1 MRRLVAQDGRMIFLI
16 LLSSLAFAQEPD
28 CKLLESVERKFQLPP
43 RFGDE
48 PTVKPFRLHIPPV
61 ITMDDIK
68 QSPMVQKAVRRKGSI
83 QNLTTADSQ
92 LIYER
97 MLINVHSRTDDHGF
111 FYIVNKD
118 GSINK
123 RIHMDF
129 TESVLPEIA
138 MYEEPRRYTPVI
150 EHKNISP
157 YDRELIWRPEFSFSL
172 GRTSSDW
179 TADILSDTQAAR
191 STGYKVGA
199 RWLAD
204 FPGKFQVGGSFQ
216 FEGAQHNLRFGEA
229 SYRNYSIGL
238 VMKTR
243 NVDWGGFP
251 WRVYGEFLTGP
262 IGVLSVSTAGNR
274 KDIPIR
280 TTSTVLGWERP
291 DKNALG
297 DWAWGLSWQRDWPK
311 LRDQSNFVAQDSSS
325 STNDVVALHLTQGF
339 AW

>member
-1 MRRLVAQDGRMIFLI
+1 MRRFVAKDGRMMWLL
-16 LLSSLAFAQEPD
+16 LLSSMAMAQEPD
-28 CKLLESVERKFQLPP
+28 SKALKEVERKFLPPP
-43 RFGDE
+43 RFGEE
-48 PTVKPFRLHIPPV
+48 PTVKPFRLNIPQP
-61 ITMDDIK
+61 ISMNDIQ
-68 QSPMVQKAVRRKGSI
+68 QSPIIQKALRRKGSI
-83 QNLTTADSQ
+83 QDLRTTEVQS
-92 LIYER
+92 IYER
-97 MLINVHSRTDDHGF
+97 MIVDVHSQADDHGF
-111 FYIVNKD
+111 FYIVDKK
-118 GSINK
+118 GEIS
-123 RIHMDF
+123 RRVHMQY
-129 TESVLPEIA
+129 TEDVRPEIA
-138 MYEEPRRYTPVI
+138 MYEEPRRYLPVF

-157 YDRELIWRPEFSFSL
+157 YDRDLIWRPEFSLSL

-179 TADILSDTQAAR
+179 TADILNDTQAAR
-191 STGYKVGA
+191 STGYKVGG

-204 FPGKFQVGGSFQ
+204 FPGKFQVGGSLQ

-229 SYRNYSIGL
+229 TYRNYSIGF

-280 TTSTVLGWERP
+280 TTSTNIGWERP
-291 DKNALG
+291 YKNAIG
-297 DWAWGLSWQRDWPK
+297 EWAWGISWQRDWPK
-311 LRDQSNFVAQDSSS
+311 LREQSNFVAQDSSS